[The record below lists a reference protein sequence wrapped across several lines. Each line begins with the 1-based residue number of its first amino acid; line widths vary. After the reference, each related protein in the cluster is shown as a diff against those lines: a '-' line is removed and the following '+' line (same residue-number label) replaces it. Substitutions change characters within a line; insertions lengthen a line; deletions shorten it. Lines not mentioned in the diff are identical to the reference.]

1 MTQVKEINRRSK
13 SHNVDTSQAGSVRK
27 HLTSDGEGCGGAR
40 DGASNDST
48 AAGGELSSIDSALQ
62 LLPVADWR
70 SENCTRNLSIE
81 QPAEEL

>member
-1 MTQVKEINRRSK
+1 M
-13 SHNVDTSQAGSVRK
+13 DTSQAGSVRK
-27 HLTSDGEGCGGAR
+27 HLTSDGEGCGEDGGAR